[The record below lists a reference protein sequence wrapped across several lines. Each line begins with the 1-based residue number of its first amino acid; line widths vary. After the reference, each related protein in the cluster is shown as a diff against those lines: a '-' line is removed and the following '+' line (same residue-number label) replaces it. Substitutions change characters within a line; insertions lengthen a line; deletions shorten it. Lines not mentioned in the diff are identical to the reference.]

1 MKRPVAL
8 VLGPHRE
15 AVSGVST
22 HLNFLF
28 GSQLSEAFS
37 LGHFQVG
44 SEGRRESGVGRA
56 LRLAVSP
63 LALMGAILARG
74 AAIVHLNTSLNARA
88 WWRDLAYL
96 IVAKLCGARVIYQV
110 HGGALPQRFFG
121 RSRLLTA
128 LLRGVLQLP
137 DAIVVLAQIELRA
150 YRRFVPG
157 QYVTVIPNGI
167 NPGPYVAPRR
177 APPETAAPLRLLYI
191 GRLAREKGLYETLQ
205 GLKLAHGSGVAAN
218 LVIAG
223 SGPEEQGL
231 RRLAHEL
238 GLAGRIAF
246 IGPMFGEKKARLLA
260 ESDVLVLP
268 SYAEGM
274 PYALLEGMAA
284 GAAVIA
290 TRVGA
295 IPDIM
300 VEGMHG
306 LFVPPH
312 NPLAIARAIRKLAGD
327 RSLLAR
333 MSDASRRR
341 VAASY
346 SVDRL
351 AQEFLSLYSGLCA
364 GRPAKA
370 LGRS

>member
-1 MKRPVAL
+1 MTKPVVL
-8 VLGPHRE
+8 VLGPHLD

-28 GSQLSEAFS
+28 GSRLAEEFA
-37 LGHFQVG
+37 LCHFQVG
-44 SEGRRESGVGRA
+44 SEGRNESGIGRA

-63 LALMGAILARG
+63 LALAGAILARG

-96 IVAKLCGARVIYQV
+96 IVAKLFGARVIYQV
-110 HGGALPQRFFG
+110 HGGALPQHFFG
-121 RSRLLTA
+121 RSRLLTS
-128 LLRGVLQLP
+128 LLRGALQLP

-167 NPGPYVAPRR
+167 DPGPYGARRR
-177 APPETAAPLRLLYI
+177 ARVEPAAPLRLVYI

-205 GLKLAHGSGVAAN
+205 GLRLALGSGAAAN

-223 SGPEEQGL
+223 SGPEERGL
-231 RRLAHEL
+231 KRLAREL
-238 GLAGRIAF
+238 GMGGQVAF
-246 IGPMFGEKKARLLA
+246 IGPIFGGKKARLLA
-260 ESDVLVLP
+260 ESDVLVLA

-284 GAAVIA
+284 GAAVVA

-295 IPDIM
+295 IPDMM

-306 LFVPPH
+306 MFVPPH

-327 RSLLAR
+327 RDLLAR
-333 MSDASRRR
+333 MSDACRRR
-341 VAASY
+341 IAASY

-351 AQEFLSLYSGLCA
+351 AQEFLGLYSGLCA

-370 LGRS
+370 LSRS